1 VAAAH
6 PAAGCSTPP
15 AGGPRAGRCLHP
27 AAPRLCPDG
36 HHLGLAEAGSRRG
49 RLLYA
54 LFATCP
60 PGASALLLRL
70 ARVDE
75 GLRVSYSARL
85 ELPKTIDEALHKGVP
100 LYFQAELRI
109 SRQRW
114 YWRDATVA
122 RAERQWRLAFQPLTR
137 QYRVSTGGLHQGF
150 DTLAEA
156 LTMIGRASAWEVA
169 LREEA
174 QADAGYEMSFRL
186 RLDTTQLPG
195 PLQIGL
201 GLGGFIER
209 HQGWLYWV
217 NLGVGAVLG
226 QVRQPAAAQAGRHLA
241 GRWWACCRGC

>member
-1 VAAAH
+1 LLSRRRLLLAACLL
-6 PAAGCSTPP
+6 AA
-15 AGGPRAGRCLHP
+15 L
-27 AAPRLCPDG
+27 AAPWRVV
-36 HHLGLAEAGSRRG
+36 AQ
-49 RLLYA
+49 
-54 LFATCP
+54 ATGAP

-156 LTMIGRASAWEVA
+156 LTVIGRAGAWEVA

-201 GLGGFIER
+201 GLGAQLE
-209 HQGWLYWV
+209 
-217 NLGVGAVLG
+217 VGQQRPLA
-226 QVRQPAAAQAGRHLA
+226 PAELMPVPTAKE
-241 GRWWACCRGC
+241 